1 MANYD
6 NDWDRN
12 RRGFNQQWN
21 DDDPYGNQNYSNDYN
36 RRNERNFRDM
46 PYGSSDYDYGR
57 RRSNYG
63 NMGTGDYD
71 NSYGYNRDIYR
82 NSNMGSRSS
91 SDYRYGSQGS
101 DYNYGRDDYRRGND
115 RDWWDKTKDEVS
127 SWFGDDDAQRR
138 RRMDE
143 RRGDYRGKG
152 PKGYTRSDERIKEDV
167 NDRLSDDSSLDAS
180 DIEVSVQN
188 CEVTLS
194 GTVNTRWEKRRAEDC
209 AESVS
214 GVKNVENR
222 IKVKSPDS
230 NYNAGPY
237 NTGSAT
243 GSKASSFSSNS

>member
-36 RRNERNFRDM
+36 RRM
-46 PYGSSDYDYGR
+46 SAIS
-57 RRSNYG
+57 
-63 NMGTGDYD
+63 GTCPMVPQIMITAAGEAITGTWAQEIMTTVTDTTATSTGTVTWAAAALQTTAMVHKVLTTTMDETTIGGEMTATGGTRQRMKYHP
-71 NSYGYNRDIYR
+71 GLETT
-82 NSNMGSRSS
+82 ML
-91 SDYRYGSQGS
+91 
-101 DYNYGRDDYRRGND
+101 ND
-115 RDWWDKTKDEVS
+115 
-127 SWFGDDDAQRR
+127 G